1 MASDDDLS
9 ICRTCGKP
17 IERGDARY
25 RGVDG
30 PTFYGEV
37 QQRYPDIARR
47 IVFMTAHQN
56 VEEFVPFL
64 KGVGSP
70 VLQKPFSV
78 EELRSTVARIAG
90 PPSTRPRPYGPTN
103 YGV

>member
-47 IVFMTAHQN
+47 IVFMTAHQYI
-56 VEEFVPFL
+56 EE
-64 KGVGSP
+64 
-70 VLQKPFSV
+70 
-78 EELRSTVARIAG
+78 
-90 PPSTRPRPYGPTN
+90 